1 MGDRETSAN
10 DGGGG
15 EISMSTE
22 ETNRLRIS
30 LGLKPLS
37 TTTQPSALKELEAG
51 QERRKAAEDAEASN
65 ALVARLA
72 QAKEK
77 RRQEELLKS
86 TKKLGET
93 GDDID
98 NDTLQWIERSR
109 RVEAERK
116 RKQAA
121 AKPIRAMN
129 DSDEDEEE
137 DAAAS
142 HTGADL
148 AGFKV
153 KHSVDDL
160 EAGESVILTL
170 EDRGIL
176 DDKGNLVDDEEAALE
191 NILVRE
197 TKQREKAYR
206 DSGKVAK
213 PLWEEDGRQ
222 RTLLDKYDEEEEQVI
237 QLGGDGSVVATQKQQ
252 LQGDVNARLKA
263 GLALLEQVKPA
274 SDYYTP
280 EEMEQFKPK
289 KTKKVRKL
297 KKKAL
302 TAEELEALAE
312 STAAAA
318 VGEDLGSRA
327 SREARA
333 AAKAAAA
340 GEVEKER
347 RERFQAALNQVNYA
361 SLALRNADA
370 QPSTA
375 DFDDDDDDAVLA
387 ASLQRERLRALKEG
401 GTAGAD
407 PDSLADQLRQRRS
420 RRPAAAEG
428 EGPSGDAAD
437 QGLVFTGIG
446 EITRAIQVAPGEPAE
461 GSAGQ
466 GAAPSGALERMEVDE
481 APMPTAQP
489 PPLPPSGE
497 AEAGEAEPMDG
508 QSHAIDEPRESGFGR
523 WAPVSEGG
531 SAEDA
536 IKEKIKAKIR
546 PPAPK
551 VETGKE
557 KVTLQRD
564 EVVGDRAIGAGMAG
578 ALAFLQ
584 SRGDL
589 DTAVEWSGRTNDS
602 KKVNIQGLDEVYSG
616 GRTEDRQALSVEV
629 ALTRKDE
636 YGRILTP
643 KELFR
648 QQCHKFHGIF
658 PSQNSKEKKRRK
670 VEEEMARKRAASGAV
685 ESGALEQMKQVQRRE
700 AQPYVVISGTV
711 RPGQSRDV
719 VAGRGGYD
727 PGDPDLDEDGVDPLA
742 PRLGG
747 SASLAPLTGNAK
759 VAAMLGLA
767 GVGEGGR
774 SVSRGK
780 RTPSRG
786 ARGS

>member
-51 QERRKAAEDAEASN
+51 QERRKAAEDAEASK

-176 DDKGNLVDDEEAALE
+176 DDKGNLIDDEEAALE

-197 TKQREKAYR
+197 IKQREKAYR

-318 VGEDLGSRA
+318 
-327 SREARA
+327 
-333 AAKAAAA
+333 
-340 GEVEKER
+340 
-347 RERFQAALNQVNYA
+347 AALNQVNYA

-481 APMPTAQP
+481 APMPTEQP

-508 QSHAIDEPRESGFGR
+508 QSQAIDEPRESGFGR

-536 IKEKIKAKIR
+536 IKERIKAKIR

-616 GRTEDRQALSVEV
+616 GRTEDRQALSVE
-629 ALTRKDE
+629 
-636 YGRILTP
+636 
-643 KELFR
+643 
-648 QQCHKFHGIF
+648 
-658 PSQNSKEKKRRK
+658 NSKEKKRRK

-767 GVGEGGR
+767 GVDEGGR

>member
-1 MGDRETSAN
+1 AVVSIMGDRETSAN

-51 QERRKAAEDAEASN
+51 QERRKAAEDAEASK

-197 TKQREKAYR
+197 IKQREKAYR

-318 VGEDLGSRA
+318 
-327 SREARA
+327 
-333 AAKAAAA
+333 
-340 GEVEKER
+340 
-347 RERFQAALNQVNYA
+347 AALNQVNYA

-481 APMPTAQP
+481 APMPTEQP

-508 QSHAIDEPRESGFGR
+508 QSQAIDEPRESGFGR

-616 GRTEDRQALSVEV
+616 GRTEDRQALSVE
-629 ALTRKDE
+629 
-636 YGRILTP
+636 
-643 KELFR
+643 
-648 QQCHKFHGIF
+648 
-658 PSQNSKEKKRRK
+658 NSKEKKRRK

-767 GVGEGGR
+767 GVDEGGR